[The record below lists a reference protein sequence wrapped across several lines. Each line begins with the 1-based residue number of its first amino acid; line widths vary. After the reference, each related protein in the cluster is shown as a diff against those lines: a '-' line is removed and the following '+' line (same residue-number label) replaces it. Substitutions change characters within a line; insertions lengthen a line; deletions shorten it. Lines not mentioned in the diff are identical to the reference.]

1 MRLLSLLVL
10 SVSRSRLAVAAVLVA
25 VAFWSA
31 CDKVPLLAPTE
42 STIVLN
48 VNSTTVPVNGTAQVI
63 ASVTESAGT
72 PVQNGT
78 VVTFTSSLGTIDPVE
93 GRTQG
98 GKATVT
104 FRAGQQS
111 GTATIGAFSGAARS
125 ETVEILVGGAAAGAV
140 VVRSEPRGVGLIDI
154 VATVLDESGNA
165 LPGVPVTFSTT
176 AGSLNPGQSVTGPTG
191 EARTTLST
199 SRDATVTARAGQQTA
214 TIEVTAAGPSVTLTV
229 PTTIEAGIPA
239 AFTIAPPTGT
249 ILSEVSINWGDG
261 TAPTRL
267 TGVTGQT
274 AVSHAFP
281 RAGVYTVTVT
291 STDFQG
297 TTGTTQAVV
306 NVTEPA
312 GISLTLSATPNPATV
327 GAVVTFTAST
337 GGLGTGGPGIASY
350 TWDFGD
356 GTGAVTTGGTTTH
369 VYGGA
374 NTYNASVVAR
384 STTGTEGRNQVSV
397 RVQ

>member
-1 MRLLSLLVL
+1 LALS
-10 SVSRSRLAVAAVLVA
+10 AVLVA
-25 VAFWSA
+25 VACWSSA

-42 STIVLN
+42 STITLN

-125 ETVEILVGGAAAGAV
+125 ETVEILVGGAAAGAIV
-140 VVRSEPRGVGLIDI
+140 LRAEPRGVGMAEII
-154 VATVLDESGNA
+154 ATVLDASGNP
-165 LPGVPVTFSTT
+165 LIGVPVTFSTT
-176 AGSLNPGQSVTGPTG
+176 AGQVNPGQSITGPNG
-191 EARTTLST
+191 EARTTLTT
-199 SRDATVTARAGQQTA
+199 SRDATVTARAGEQTA
-214 TIEVTAAGPSVTLTV
+214 TIEIQAAGPSVTLTV
-229 PTTIEAGIPA
+229 PTTIEAGLPA
-239 AFTIAPPTGT
+239 TFTIAPATGT
-249 ILSEVSINWGDG
+249 ILSEVTVNWGDG
-261 TAPTRL
+261 TTPTRL

-274 AVSHAFP
+274 PVIHTYG

-297 TTGTTQAVV
+297 TTGTTQAVI

-312 GISLTLSATPNPATV
+312 GIPITLTVSPNPATV
-327 GAVVTFTAST
+327 GGAVTFTATT
-337 GGLGTGGPGIASY
+337 GGLGTGGAAIASY
-350 TWDFGD
+350 TWNFGD
-356 GTGAVTTGGTTTH
+356 GTGAVTTSGTTSH
-369 VYGGA
+369 VYGRAG
-374 NTYNASVVAR
+374 TFVVSVVAR
-384 STTGTEGRNQVSV
+384 STTGNQGSNQVSV
-397 RVQ
+397 PVQ